1 MRNIMKVYLLE
12 SPGRIARAVLEQI
25 KETLSEIENP
35 VLGLATGST
44 PLRLYGEMIR
54 DYNNG
59 GFSYK
64 NVRTINLDEY
74 VGLDGSHPQSYRYFM
89 NENLFDHIDIKKE
102 NTFVPNGVAKDLDAE
117 CQRYSKLVSDNP
129 PDIQILGIGSNGH
142 IAFNEPGSSFDS
154 TTRVVDLTENTIKD
168 NSRFFDSIDEV
179 PKQAISMG
187 IKDIMKAKSIILIA
201 TGTSKAK
208 ALRRMLT
215 EHYAEDSPA
224 SVLQMHKNVTIYA
237 DESAAHLIPE
247 AF

>member
-64 NVRTINLDEY
+64 KVRTINLDEY

>member
-1 MRNIMKVYLLE
+1 MKVYLLE

-64 NVRTINLDEY
+64 KVRTINLDEY